1 MIDFLADFDTIIS
14 TRTMMVK
21 AHGNCRLFCPAVF
34 ESFGYFCVWNEE
46 QLWTLEVRYRTRFLG
61 LGQLL

>member
-1 MIDFLADFDTIIS
+1 
-14 TRTMMVK
+14 MMVK

-34 ESFGYFCVWNEE
+34 ESFGYFCIWNEE

-61 LGQLL
+61 LGQLP